1 MTQNDK
7 KSTYQRDVTILKE
20 RFTLNHFII
29 VFLQEFFA
37 TFFASIMFKMY
48 KMYTCSIF

>member
-37 TFFASIMFKMY
+37 TFSQVSCLKCT
-48 KMYTCSIF
+48 KCLS